1 MRASDALAALAVFV
15 GAALQGAPVA
25 AQAPPPQRCVL
36 AADGGIYSGGWGPI
50 RVQVLTATTRL
61 DCPLSGDLSGGLDWA
76 IVYHAVNGDVPP
88 TLVPGNPYPH
98 LTWSRAFGAWR
109 PSVRVGLVPS
119 ASGTYNE
126 FGDKGRK
133 RALAANG
140 DLEPWLYLPA
150 TQWLVLQT
158 GVVLDG
164 PFLLQLDGALAGH
177 TQGLDANGLTG
188 QFTVALGARLYG
200 RVDLGAR
207 LGLSAD
213 LLGYALPSLARVEFS
228 AAPFARLRF
237 DRWRVEANLVVNLG
251 PAVPPGFQEKA
262 FWSTHLVVGADL

>member
-50 RVQVLTATTRL
+50 RVQVLTATTRV
-61 DCPLSGDLSGGLDWA
+61 DCPLSGDLSGGLDWT
-76 IVYHAVNGDVPP
+76 IVYHAVNRDRRP

-126 FGDKGRK
+126 FGDVGRK

-140 DLEPWLYLPA
+140 DLEPWLYTPH
-150 TQWLVLQT
+150 TQWLVLQG
-158 GVVLDG
+158 GVALDG
-164 PFLLQLDGALAGH
+164 PFLLEADGALAAH
-177 TQGLDANGLTG
+177 SQGLEANGLTG
-188 QFTVALGARLYG
+188 QITVALGARVYG

-213 LLGYALPSLARVEFS
+213 LLGYVLPSLARVEFS
-228 AAPFARLRF
+228 AAPFVRLRF
-237 DRWRVEANLVVNLG
+237 DRWRIEANLVVNLG

-262 FWSTHLVVGADL
+262 FWSTHLVVAADL

>member
-1 MRASDALAALAVFV
+1 MRASDALAALAVFLGV
-15 GAALQGAPVA
+15 ALHGAPVG
-25 AQAPPPQRCVL
+25 AQAPAPQRCVV
-36 AADGGIYSGGWGPI
+36 AADGGVYSGGWGPV
-50 RVQVLTATTRL
+50 RVEVITATTRL

-76 IVYHAVNGDVPP
+76 IVYHAVNGAVDP

-119 ASGTYNE
+119 ASGTYDE
-126 FGDKGRK
+126 FGDVGRK

-140 DLEPWLYLPA
+140 DLEPWLYAPH
-150 TQWLVLQT
+150 TQWLVLQG

-164 PFLLQLDGALAGH
+164 PFLLEVDGALAAH
-177 TQGLDANGLTG
+177 SQNLEANGLTG
-188 QFTVALGARLYG
+188 QITVALGARLYG

-213 LLGYALPSLARVEFS
+213 LLGHVLPSLSRLEFS
-228 AAPFARLRF
+228 AAPFARFRF

-251 PAVPPGFQEKA
+251 PAVPAGFQEKS
-262 FWSTHLVVGADL
+262 FWSAHLVVAAEF